1 MSVSRLT
8 NSLTIPLANPRDP
21 EVKVRR
27 ADINDLPVL
36 IEFILKEALA
46 SEGSIKDSKKLEKGI
61 RTALE
66 DASVAMYWVLVDES
80 GNPVGS
86 VSALRE
92 WSDWNA
98 GYYWWI
104 QSMYLAPDHRGKGYM
119 PLLIDAVTA
128 EMEKQNGLELRL
140 YVHKGN
146 ERAIAAYQKA
156 SFEKSPYEIM
166 VLKK

>member
-1 MSVSRLT
+1 ML
-8 NSLTIPLANPRDP
+8 LANPRDP
-21 EVKVRR
+21 DVKVRR
-27 ADINDLPVL
+27 ADINDLSIL
-36 IEFILKEALA
+36 IEFILEEALA

-66 DASVAMYWVLVDES
+66 DDSVAMYWVLVDDS
-80 GNPVGS
+80 DNPVGGI
-86 VSALRE
+86 SALWE

-104 QSMYLAPDHRGKGYM
+104 QSMYLAPDHRGKDYM

-166 VLKK
+166 ALKSNV